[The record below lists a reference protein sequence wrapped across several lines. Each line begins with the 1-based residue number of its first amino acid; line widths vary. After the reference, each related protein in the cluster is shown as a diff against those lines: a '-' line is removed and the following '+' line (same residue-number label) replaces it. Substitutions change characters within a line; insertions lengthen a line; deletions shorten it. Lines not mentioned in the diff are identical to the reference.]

1 MELIWDPL
9 RKREVTATPE
19 ERVRQWFIVQLRDA
33 FGVPEHMMRSE
44 VGFRFGGKPYRADI
58 LVYGRDA
65 APLLVV
71 ECKRPDVALTP
82 AVLEQAIPALGCK
95 LAGFDAPDAVLT
107 TPETRFSSPL
117 RLPRDEGCSSAVEGL
132 YPCGE
137 GAGYA
142 GGITSAA
149 VDGMR
154 CAEAVLKRLSGQ
166 TEAPVL

>member
-1 MELIWDPL
+1 MELVWDPL
-9 RKREVTATPE
+9 RRKQVAATSE

-82 AVLEQAIPALGCK
+82 AVLEQAMRYNS
-95 LAGFDAPDAVLT
+95 VLRVRFLVVT
-107 TPETRFSSPL
+107 NGKKTYLYRLEGETF
-117 RLPRDEGCSSAVEGL
+117 V
-132 YPCGE
+132 PCE
-137 GAGYA
+137 TFPSYEE
-142 GGITSAA
+142 
-149 VDGMR
+149 MLCQR
-154 CAEAVLKRLSGQ
+154 
-166 TEAPVL
+166 